1 MWTKKDIEQIGKKK
15 GTLKQGI
22 PETSTNNLT
31 KQVIKTLWCMGW
43 QVWRNNN
50 AAIYDPTKKVFRAN
64 SVLKGVSDIIGF
76 NKKTGQFIAV
86 EIKTGRDKL
95 SVEQKLFL
103 DTLNKSGGVGL
114 EVRSIDELIGKIKDV
129 N

>member
-1 MWTKKDIEQIGKKK
+1 MWTAKDIEQIGKKK
-15 GTLKQGI
+15 GVVKRDTPK
-22 PETSTNNLT
+22 TSTNNLT
-31 KQVIKTLWCMGW
+31 KQVIKTLWMLGW
-43 QVWRNNN
+43 QAWRNNN
-50 AAIYDPTKKVFRAN
+50 GGVWDPTKKVFRAN

-103 DTLNKSGGVGL
+103 DTLNESGGVGI
-114 EVRSIDELIGKIKDV
+114 EVRSIDDLIEKIKEI